1 MPENNLFAQSTM
13 TTSERIRIHQPR
25 SDDSVVSGGCRAAA
39 GLIVIQAEAS
49 FLCPDHGLHSDE
61 QLEMRECRWRRHFG
75 LSI

>member
-13 TTSERIRIHQPR
+13 TTSERIRIHQPM

-39 GLIVIQAEAS
+39 GLIVIQAKAS

-61 QLEMRECRWRRHFG
+61 QLEMRECGWRRHFG
-75 LSI
+75 